1 MDLEDFLVSVPF
13 DIREKIDTE
22 NQFSVGAH
30 IKFDIDEDI
39 NKNSIVLISLPQDH
53 TLEIDEESG
62 FFYSKVRE
70 QFYHLAYSNWKRELY
85 DLGTILPGETFEDT
99 CFALHSIVSQFSE
112 RKITVIFIGG
122 TQALSYIIYKGIKKK
137 YINVA
142 TVDIK
147 LDIAANTQQLNSR
160 NFITHMILDEE
171 QKLLE
176 YVNIGSQAPYNAT
189 EEFDVL
195 EQLNFENIRLGKV
208 TENISITEPLL
219 REMDLV
225 SIDLGVL
232 QKNSFSS
239 ALVKTPNGLNEREIC
254 GIMRYCGLSESLKNI
269 HISNGLINTEEDA
282 ALVSEMLWYLI
293 DAKNNQKSDT
303 DLETYRVLF
312 DDQEITFLKSKNSE
326 RWWVQVLIDDTL
338 KRIPCNESD
347 YLNTLKGD
355 ISDKWLK
362 FFKKF
367 Y

>member
-39 NKNSIVLISLPQDH
+39 NENSIVLISLPQDH

-189 EEFDVL
+189 EEFDIL
-195 EQLNFENIRLGKV
+195 EQLNFENIKV
-208 TENISITEPLL
+208 AQRSY
-219 REMDLV
+219 
-225 SIDLGVL
+225 
-232 QKNSFSS
+232 K
-239 ALVKTPNGLNEREIC
+239 
-254 GIMRYCGLSESLKNI
+254 
-269 HISNGLINTEEDA
+269 
-282 ALVSEMLWYLI
+282 
-293 DAKNNQKSDT
+293 
-303 DLETYRVLF
+303 
-312 DDQEITFLKSKNSE
+312 
-326 RWWVQVLIDDTL
+326 
-338 KRIPCNESD
+338 
-347 YLNTLKGD
+347 
-355 ISDKWLK
+355 
-362 FFKKF
+362 
-367 Y
+367 

>member
-13 DIREKIDTE
+13 EIRENINRE
-22 NQFSVGAH
+22 NKFSIGGH
-30 IKFDIDEDI
+30 IKFDIDEEI
-39 NKNSIVLISLPQDH
+39 NENSIVLISLPQEH
-53 TLEIDEESG
+53 TLEIEEDSD

-70 QFYHLAYSNWKRELY
+70 QFYQLAYSNWKRSIY

-99 CFALHSIVSQFSE
+99 CFALHNIVSQFSE
-112 RKITVIFIGG
+112 RKITVVFIGG

-142 TVDIK
+142 TIDFK
-147 LDIAANTQQLNSR
+147 LDMDASVQKLNSR

-189 EEFDVL
+189 EEFDIL
-195 EQLNFENIRLGKV
+195 EQLNFENVRLGKV
-208 TENISITEPLL
+208 TESISIAEPLL

-225 SIDLGVL
+225 SVDLGVL
-232 QKNSFSS
+232 QRSSFSS

-254 GIMRYCGLSESLKNI
+254 GIMRYCGLSESLKKI
-269 HISNGLINTEEDA
+269 HISNGLIDTEEDA
-282 ALVSEMLWYLI
+282 FLVSEMLWYLI
-293 DAKNNQKSDT
+293 DAKNNQKSDV

-312 DDQEITFLKSKNSE
+312 DDQEIVFFKSKNSE
-326 RWWVQVLIDDTL
+326 RWWIQVFVDDAL
-338 KRIPCNESD
+338 KKIPCNESD

-355 ISDKWLK
+355 LPDKWLK